1 MSFCEITP
9 CKRAFR
15 CGLKDVSRITFN
27 PNERPLTMRRRK
39 ADLSRRVNGEIRV
52 EFTESGMTS
61 YAGLELLIRY
71 FRSVGLNAT
80 IRRHLAGASLRG
92 DYGIVPMIR
101 LLLGLVIVG
110 GKRLSHV
117 GFLKG
122 DALLLRFCG
131 LRDLPTYR
139 TLSRWLKNF
148 RAASL
153 ERLRC
158 LNAEMVSE
166 VIRPLCLRT
175 LTVDVDGCVV
185 STGQKVERAFR
196 GFNPHHRKVPSYYP
210 ITAYLAE
217 TGHIL
222 RVRNRSGNIHDG
234 KASIVFLGNLFRQI
248 WGTLGKTYRLNFR
261 MDGAFFS
268 QEVLALLESRGAGY
282 AIKVPFWKWIGLKA
296 LIQGRRR
303 WRRVS
308 RQVDCFEKRLP
319 LTPWDRELR
328 VAIYRKRVHH
338 KSRKNYQ
345 LDLFDPD
352 DGYYEYSAIATNLT
366 WDARRLWHFMCGRGA
381 HEKAIGQLRTDL
393 AFDTIPT
400 NHYGAN
406 SAWQQIVALAHNLL
420 VNFQIDTG
428 ARRRNPSYKRT
439 SIFELKSAQTLRFEV
454 FNRAGRIVRPDGVTV
469 LRMSKHGLAR
479 NVFLRMAERLK
490 KVA

>member
-1 MSFCEITP
+1 
-9 CKRAFR
+9 
-15 CGLKDVSRITFN
+15 
-27 PNERPLTMRRRK
+27 MRRRK

-52 EFTESGMTS
+52 EFTESGLTS

-71 FRSVGLNAT
+71 FRSKGLNAL
-80 IRRHLAGASLRG
+80 IRRHLGTAAVWG
-92 DYGIVPMIR
+92 DYGVVPMVR
-101 LLLGLVIVG
+101 LLLGLLIVG
-110 GKRLSHV
+110 GRRLRHV
-117 GFLKG
+117 EFLRG
-122 DALLLRFCG
+122 DALLLRFCSLRG
-131 LRDLPTYR
+131 LPCPR

-148 RAASL
+148 KAASL
-153 ERLRC
+153 ESLRA
-158 LNAEMVSE
+158 LNAEMVSD

-234 KASIVFLGNLFRQI
+234 KASLTFLREVFRQI
-248 WGTLGKTYRLNFR
+248 VETFVRPYRLNFR

-268 QEVLALLESRGAGY
+268 QEVLTLLEARGAGY
-282 AIKVPFWKWIGLKA
+282 AIKVPFWKWLGLKA
-296 LIQGRRR
+296 MIQGRRR
-303 WRRVS
+303 WKRVS
-308 RQVDCFEKRLP
+308 GQVDCFEKRLC

-352 DGYYEYSAIATNLT
+352 DGYYEYSAIATNLS

-381 HEKAIGQLRTDL
+381 HEKAIGQLRNDL

-428 ARRRNPSYKRT
+428 ARRRNRSYKRT
-439 SIFELKSAQTLRFEV
+439 PLFELKSAQTLRFEV
-454 FNRAGRIVRPDGVTV
+454 FNRAGRVVRPDGMTV
-469 LRMSKHGLAR
+469 LRMSKDGLAK
-479 NVFLRMAERLK
+479 NAFLRMAERLR